1 MFFFLFFTPSVI
13 IFFLFV
19 VFQIELPTWC
29 HLRVNVYEFRNLCS
43 HAEKK
48 KKKKDEKDKFMQ
60 IYVNDFYRKRKML
73 TEIYAN
79 LKVELSSSVIKCCYI
94 FASKVSISWLCFF
107 LFFSF
112 ILFIF
117 YFIFCADYCSFWF
130 SSIFSIFIFCYCC
143 CCFIDMWLND
153 LSFGDFLTI

>member
-94 FASKVSISWLCFF
+94 FASKVSISWLCF
-107 LFFSF
+107 LFSF
-112 ILFIF
+112 LLFIF
-117 YFIFCADYCSFWF
+117 FCADYFSFWF
-130 SSIFSIFIFCYCC
+130 SSIFSFFTFCYCCCC